1 MRILLSDGTGLTA
14 RQSATLLSRAGHQ
27 VEALSPDPL
36 CLGRFTR
43 HVRRVHPVPAYGND
57 PFGWLDAALAIARR
71 RHIDVLFPT
80 QEQVAVIALAAG
92 RLRAAGV
99 VTAVP
104 GFAALAQVQ
113 DKLTAFATLT
123 RLGLPQ
129 PPATV
134 ITSSSEL
141 KAAETLPVFV
151 KTPIGTASTGV
162 CEVTTTA
169 QLRRLAERCD
179 REGVFAAGGVL
190 AQQPVTGPLVM
201 VQSVFAG
208 GELIASHACERVREG
223 AGGGASH
230 KRGIDLPDVREH
242 IKVLGGALGW
252 HGALSADLI
261 LTPDGPKFIDVNP
274 RLVEPVNAYLSGV
287 DLTGAL
293 LETARGGDAKPL
305 SGRPHSG
312 RPGIQTHQLL
322 LAVLGAAE
330 HGGRREIARE
340 LRAALSHRDSYRD
353 STEELTPLH
362 HDPVT
367 ITPIALTVL
376 VTLIRPGT
384 WRHFTSGS
392 VDAYSLTPAAWHLI
406 SQQAET
412 ITSPH

>member
-14 RQSATLLSRAGHQ
+14 RQSAALLSQAGHQ

-36 CLGRFTR
+36 CLCRFTR
-43 HVRRVHPVPAYGND
+43 HIRRVHTVPAYGSD
-57 PFGWLDAALAIARR
+57 PFGWLDAAMAIAGR

-92 RLRAAGV
+92 RLRTAGV

-104 GFAALAQVQ
+104 DFAALSQVQ

-129 PPATV
+129 PPARV
-134 ITSSSEL
+134 ITSCAEL
-141 KAAETLPVFV
+141 KAIEALPLFV

-162 CEVTTTA
+162 CEVTTTV
-169 QLRRLAERCD
+169 QLRQFADRCD
-179 REGVFAAGGVL
+179 REGFFAAGGVL

-230 KRGIDLPDVREH
+230 KRGIDLPGVREH
-242 IKVLGGALGW
+242 IRVLGGALGW
-252 HGALSADLI
+252 HGALSADVI

-293 LETARGGDAKPL
+293 LQTARGGDVKPCA
-305 SGRPHSG
+305 G
-312 RPGIQTHQLL
+312 RPGVQTHQLL
-322 LAVLGAAE
+322 LAVLGAAQ

-340 LRAALSHRDSYRD
+340 LRAALSHRDDYRN

-367 ITPIALTVL
+367 IAPIALTVL
-376 VTLIRPGT
+376 ATLIRPGA

-406 SQQAET
+406 SQQAEGM
-412 ITSPH
+412 TSPH